1 MLQRASRLENNFN
14 ETGKKASQLLA
25 ICSTAK
31 HTKSEDDGVK
41 YNDNVLH
48 AKLK

>member
-1 MLQRASRLENNFN
+1 LYDKNNFN
-14 ETGKKASQLLA
+14 EAGKKASQLLA
-25 ICSTAK
+25 ICSTSK
-31 HTKSEDDGVK
+31 RTKSENYGVK